1 MERRVFGVQMFDQLV
16 AKNHIHGALR
26 KIKIVTVVENY
37 LDVIGRRRVT
47 DLTGYID
54 RVKFPHM
61 LGELERKTA
70 VARSEFKEDACGI
83 RERFDERNFLLD

>member
-1 MERRVFGVQMFDQLV
+1 MERRVFGVQMLDQLV

-37 LDVIGRRRVT
+37 LDVIGRHRVT

-54 RVKFPHM
+54 RVKFPHV
-61 LGELERKTA
+61 LGELKRKAA
-70 VARSEFKEDACGI
+70 VARSEFKKDTCNICEW
-83 RERFDERNFLLD
+83 FDERNFLLD